1 MASSKENPWFSEKR
15 CDSGSNLGE
24 PPAHRPP
31 DPLDPPDYAPLVDFP
46 PLPTSPATITSKT
59 ASSERKKMI
68 STTSGQGQQLQAPL
82 DLKQIISVTNQPTIS
97 DSANSKSRSEENT
110 IPQTVTPPS
119 DFSVLPP
126 KHSSPLQTNSASSK
140 PPVTIQSSSA
150 STSSTPP
157 LPIPTTKSIGQNTTL
172 NPQNSNTNPSDS
184 NTNPPRNPTIQ
195 PPTISKKTNQ
205 PTKGQS
211 TSMFYVS
218 QWGSSTHLPYRRL
231 SRYLFGRTSLEF
243 HLIFAPR
250 KILNILG
257 SLPTHC
263 HRIGHIPK
271 DCIYSPPAPTDPKTT
286 DESNAKVVVP
296 DPPDTDECLEDSMEL
311 YNPGNEPPAV
321 TDMEIELI
329 HTSPPVGSTPDR
341 PDNDLIETSD
351 EIPQEVE
358 SLISDPLIP
367 IQSIPISS
375 PIPPINTQKPS
386 HSSPPPPQP
395 HKTSLFH
402 PPLPKPTLFLD
413 SLQPM
418 PPLLDPI

>member
-1 MASSKENPWFSEKR
+1 
-15 CDSGSNLGE
+15 
-24 PPAHRPP
+24 
-31 DPLDPPDYAPLVDFP
+31 
-46 PLPTSPATITSKT
+46 
-59 ASSERKKMI
+59 
-68 STTSGQGQQLQAPL
+68 
-82 DLKQIISVTNQPTIS
+82 
-97 DSANSKSRSEENT
+97 
-110 IPQTVTPPS
+110 
-119 DFSVLPP
+119 
-126 KHSSPLQTNSASSK
+126 
-140 PPVTIQSSSA
+140 
-150 STSSTPP
+150 
-157 LPIPTTKSIGQNTTL
+157 
-172 NPQNSNTNPSDS
+172 
-184 NTNPPRNPTIQ
+184 
-195 PPTISKKTNQ
+195 
-205 PTKGQS
+205 
-211 TSMFYVS
+211 
-218 QWGSSTHLPYRRL
+218 
-231 SRYLFGRTSLEF
+231 
-243 HLIFAPR
+243 
-250 KILNILG
+250 
-257 SLPTHC
+257 
-263 HRIGHIPK
+263 
-271 DCIYSPPAPTDPKTT
+271 
-286 DESNAKVVVP
+286 
-296 DPPDTDECLEDSMEL
+296 MEL

>member
-1 MASSKENPWFSEKR
+1 MASSKENPWFPEKR
-15 CDSGSNLGE
+15 CDYGSNLGE

-68 STTSGQGQQLQAPL
+68 STTS
-82 DLKQIISVTNQPTIS
+82 
-97 DSANSKSRSEENT
+97 
-110 IPQTVTPPS
+110 
-119 DFSVLPP
+119 
-126 KHSSPLQTNSASSK
+126 
-140 PPVTIQSSSA
+140 
-150 STSSTPP
+150 
-157 LPIPTTKSIGQNTTL
+157 
-172 NPQNSNTNPSDS
+172 
-184 NTNPPRNPTIQ
+184 
-195 PPTISKKTNQ
+195 
-205 PTKGQS
+205 
-211 TSMFYVS
+211 
-218 QWGSSTHLPYRRL
+218 
-231 SRYLFGRTSLEF
+231 
-243 HLIFAPR
+243 
-250 KILNILG
+250 
-257 SLPTHC
+257 
-263 HRIGHIPK
+263 
-271 DCIYSPPAPTDPKTT
+271 

-402 PPLPKPTLFLD
+402 PPLPKPILFLD